1 MKDYKL
7 ISREK
12 NLFLQFSE
20 PRADICDLCA
30 TLILD
35 MLEVAGNVLWSAYP
49 TQFHKLLTLLSEQY
63 YPRMRNVAGGGGPL
77 MRLEE
82 FLNNAL
88 ANGIIRPADGML
100 PPNFL

>member
-1 MKDYKL
+1 MQK
-7 ISREK
+7 S

-20 PRADICDLCA
+20 PRADMCDLCA

-35 MLEVAGNVLWSAYP
+35 ILEVAGNMLWAAYP
-49 TQFHKLLTLLSEQY
+49 TQFHKLLMLLSEQY
-63 YPRMRNVAGGGGPL
+63 YPRMRNIADGNSGPL
-77 MRLEE
+77 MRLEG

-88 ANGIIRPADGML
+88 TNGTICPADGML

>member
-1 MKDYKL
+1 M
-7 ISREK
+7 
-12 NLFLQFSE
+12 
-20 PRADICDLCA
+20 CDLCA

-35 MLEVAGNVLWSAYP
+35 MLEVVGNMLWIAYP
-49 TQFHKLLTLLSEQY
+49 TQFYKLLMLLSEQY
-63 YPRMRNVAGGGGPL
+63 YPRMRNIADGGSGPL

-88 ANGIIRPADGML
+88 TNGTIRPADGML